1 MNLHDA
7 REHVWRSLGRSP
19 VRRSVLGRER
29 CDALVRIALEK
40 CESRAA
46 SGVVAPAVLA
56 AAIEDDVRRE
66 IDGRAGFAI
75 WAIILGWAIS
85 AVVQALVTY
94 WLENR
99 T

>member
-1 MNLHDA
+1 MTLKDA

-29 CDALVRIALEK
+29 CDAIVRIALDR
-40 CESRAA
+40 CEQRAA
-46 SGVVAPAVLA
+46 SGVVSPAVLA
-56 AAIEDDVRRE
+56 AAVENDVRRE
-66 IDGRAGFAI
+66 LDEREGFAI

-85 AVVQALVTY
+85 AVVQALVSY